1 MNRNTHIRSIAR
13 LAAVLGAGAVT
24 LCLAGTAN
32 AETPEEPIDV
42 VDIAD
47 APECTPWG
55 YDGLSWYYA
64 NEGNNSLMFQVGYSD
79 EVETCDEMVTLD
91 IYTLASP
98 TAQIDDPGSSLYFTG
113 GYMLSVVEDATE
125 QFGLHNWAASAPG
138 ECSEFRF
145 EIGGQLVS
153 SERVTDDCAD
163 LPIAADDPNGPDPVD
178 PENPDDFVDGDG
190 GQPDNPD
197 DFDNGTPQGD
207 QPDDGGVGQGGE
219 LPSTGT
225 ASTLLVLLAGALTT
239 VGGFFV
245 AGARR
250 REA

>member
-1 MNRNTHIRSIAR
+1 MNRSTRTRQFAR
-13 LAAVLGAGAVT
+13 LSAIIGTGVVTFGFAGSAR
-24 LCLAGTAN
+24 

-42 VDIAD
+42 VD
-47 APECTPWG
+47 APECTPWSH
-55 YDGLSWYYA
+55 DGLTWHYA
-64 NEGNNSLMFQVGYSD
+64 DEGNNSLMFQVGFWD
-79 EVETCDEMVTLD
+79 GIETCDEMVTLD

-98 TAQIDDPGSSLYFTG
+98 TAQIDDPGSSLYFAG

-125 QFGLHNWAASAPG
+125 QFGVHDWAASAPG

-145 EIGGQLVS
+145 EIGGELVS
-153 SERVTDDCAD
+153 LQRVIDDCD
-163 LPIAADDPNGPDPVD
+163 LPIAADDPDSPDPVD

-197 DFDNGTPQGD
+197 DFDSGTPQGD
-207 QPDDGGVGQGGE
+207 QPDDGGAGQGGE

-225 ASTLLVLLAGALTT
+225 ASSLLVLLAGTLTT
-239 VGGFFV
+239 LGGFVV

-250 REA
+250 REV